1 MNDHSSSFAF
11 RLVYNPRFDHRIYSW
26 IGATRR
32 ARHSCCTERVAA
44 PAELKQNPS
53 RPCRRPRKSKSKI
66 QNPKSKIHARGRPTR
81 VREQNLFATFG
92 FWILDSGLWIL
103 PFAFCSAGI
112 RRRNRRRSRGSQR
125 LIEDP
130 RSVHSV
136 TPEAESQEGG
146 QALRILQQ
154 EFSAPSGN
162 LGKILQNPTPKIP
175 ESQGGRITAA
185 LEFCLEG
192 LAEQKSSW
200 TNFDFSKLGR

>member
-1 MNDHSSSFAF
+1 M
-11 RLVYNPRFDHRIYSW
+11 LY
-26 IGATRR
+26 R
-32 ARHSCCTERVAA
+32 ARCSTGRAEAKSQPA
-44 PAELKQNPS
+44 LPPAEEKQKQNP
-53 RPCRRPRKSKSKI
+53 KSKI
-66 QNPKSKIHARGRPTR
+66 QNPKSTR
-81 VREQNLFATFG
+81 ASGSRTSQNLFATFG

-192 LAEQKSSW
+192 LAEQKLVDE
-200 TNFDFSKLGR
+200 F